1 MKNKLCDNAMTFED
15 CELAIVRHAV
25 DENEKKQGEKIV
37 NSEDVKKIINIV
49 EDFLIRKKRICYGGT
64 AINNILPNYDQFY
77 NKDLEIP
84 DYDFFSNTALEDAKE
99 LADIYYAQGFDEVE
113 AKAGI
118 HYGTFKVFVNFIP
131 VADITYLEEEI
142 YDSIYKDALNRAG
155 IKYAPP
161 NFLRMSMYLE
171 LSRPEGDISRW
182 EKVIKRLTL
191 LNKNYPLSPEI
202 NCDAIDFQR
211 DFEKPYSIEERESL
225 YFLVRDVL
233 IEQGCVFFGGYASS
247 MYSRYMSKNRKNI
260 VQKIP
265 DFDVL
270 YEDPE
275 KCALVVQERL
285 HENGFKHIKTVFHE
299 AIGELIPERIQ
310 ITVGKETLA
319 FIYKPVA
326 CHNYNKVF
334 INGKEINIATI
345 DTMLSFY
352 LAFIYTKKPYLNK
365 ERILCMAQFLFD
377 VEQENR
383 LNQKGLLKRFTINCY
398 GKQSTIESIR
408 AEKTAKYKEL
418 SSKRGTYEYDMWFLK
433 YSPSY
438 AYEKKEKKS
447 TAASKSMR
455 KQQKQQKQQKKRT
468 QQKTK
473 KVRFLNI
480 F

>member
-1 MKNKLCDNAMTFED
+1 
-15 CELAIVRHAV
+15 
-25 DENEKKQGEKIV
+25 
-37 NSEDVKKIINIV
+37 
-49 EDFLIRKKRICYGGT
+49 
-64 AINNILPNYDQFY
+64 
-77 NKDLEIP
+77 
-84 DYDFFSNTALEDAKE
+84 
-99 LADIYYAQGFDEVE
+99 
-113 AKAGI
+113 
-118 HYGTFKVFVNFIP
+118 
-131 VADITYLEEEI
+131 
-142 YDSIYKDALNRAG
+142 
-155 IKYAPP
+155 
-161 NFLRMSMYLE
+161 
-171 LSRPEGDISRW
+171 
-182 EKVIKRLTL
+182 
-191 LNKNYPLSPEI
+191 
-202 NCDAIDFQR
+202 
-211 DFEKPYSIEERESL
+211 
-225 YFLVRDVL
+225 
-233 IEQGCVFFGGYASS
+233 
-247 MYSRYMSKNRKNI
+247 
-260 VQKIP
+260 
-265 DFDVL
+265 
-270 YEDPE
+270 
-275 KCALVVQERL
+275 
-285 HENGFKHIKTVFHE
+285 
-299 AIGELIPERIQ
+299 
-310 ITVGKETLA
+310 VGKETLA

-455 KQQKQQKQQKKRT
+455 KQQKKRT